1 MHYFPISNNNLNNN
15 TTAAAELTDQVAS
28 YTLDT
33 ALLDQCD
40 QVTSVYAT
48 GTAVQSIYYTRAG
61 PGPLDV
67 TDVCNLD
74 PDTGLN
80 TYHPTTTTTTTT
92 TTAQP

>member
-1 MHYFPISNNNLNNN
+1 MHYFPISNNLNNN
-15 TTAAAELTDQVAS
+15 TSVAELTDHVAS
-28 YTLDT
+28 YVLNAD
-33 ALLDQCD
+33 LLDQCD

-48 GTAVQSIYYTRAG
+48 GTAVQSIYYTRPG

-80 TYHPTTTTTTTT
+80 TYHAP
-92 TTAQP
+92 